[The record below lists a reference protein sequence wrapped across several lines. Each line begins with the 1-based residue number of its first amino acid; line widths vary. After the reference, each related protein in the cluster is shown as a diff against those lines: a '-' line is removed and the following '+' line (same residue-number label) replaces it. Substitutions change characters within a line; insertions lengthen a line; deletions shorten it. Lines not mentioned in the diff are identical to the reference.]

1 MHPILLD
8 FGTHDLPF
16 LGTTH
21 LFLPTYGLLF
31 ASGVVL
37 AWWWFLR
44 RAGGLGVNPD
54 RAFNLTFYTLVGG
67 LVGAKASL
75 VIVEWRYFLANP
87 AELLGTLRSAGVLM
101 GGLLVGAAVFVLYVF
116 RQKLPLHR
124 LGDAI
129 AAPLALAQGLGR
141 LGCYSAGCCWG
152 VESPGLWCAS
162 TFTDPVAAERTG
174 VPLNVAL
181 FPTQL
186 VQMASDL
193 ALAALLTFLFRRKIR
208 PYGST
213 FLWYVLLYSLTRG
226 LIEIWR
232 GDEVRGL
239 YFGGTLSTSQIVS
252 ILAGSWALGMLILYR
267 TKWKEPATP

>member
-31 ASGVVL
+31 ALGVVV

-44 RAGGLGVNPD
+44 RAAGLGVNAD

-67 LVGAKASL
+67 LIGAKASL

-87 AELLGTLRSAGVLM
+87 AELLGTLRTAGVLM

-152 VESPGLWCAS
+152 VESPGLWCAVA
-162 TFTDPVAAERTG
+162 FTDPVAAERTG
-174 VPLNVAL
+174 VPLNVPL
-181 FPTQL
+181 FPAQL
-186 VQMASDL
+186 VQMGSDL
-193 ALAALLTFLFRRKIR
+193 ALAGILTLLFRRKIR

-213 FLWYVLLYSLTRG
+213 FLWYVLLYSVTRG
-226 LIEIWR
+226 LIEVWR
-232 GDEVRGL
+232 GDDVRGL
-239 YFGGTLSTSQIVS
+239 YFGGTLSTSQIIS

>member
-44 RAGGLGVNPD
+44 RAAGLGVNPD

-67 LVGAKASL
+67 LIGAKASL

-181 FPTQL
+181 FPAQL

-193 ALAALLTFLFRRKIR
+193 ALAVLLTFLFRRKIR

-239 YFGGTLSTSQIVS
+239 YFGGTLSTSQIIS

>member
-8 FGTHDLPF
+8 FGTHDLPL

-31 ASGVVL
+31 AAGVVL

-44 RAGGLGVNPD
+44 RTAALGVHPD

-67 LVGAKASL
+67 LLGAKASL
-75 VIVEWRYFLANP
+75 VIVEWRYFLSNP
-87 AELLGTLRSAGVLM
+87 GELLTTLRTAGVLM
-101 GGLLVGAAVFVLYVF
+101 GGLIAGAGVFVLYSI

-124 LGDAI
+124 MGDAI

-141 LGCYSAGCCWG
+141 LGCFSAGCCWG
-152 VESPGLWCAS
+152 VERPGLWCAV

-174 VPLNVAL
+174 VPLNVPL

-193 ALAALLTFLFRRKIR
+193 ALAGILTLLYRRRIR
-208 PYGST
+208 PDGST
-213 FLWYVLLYSLTRG
+213 FFWYVLLYSLARG
-226 LIEIWR
+226 IIEIWR
-232 GDEVRGL
+232 GDDVRGL
-239 YFGGTLSTSQIVS
+239 YFGGMLSTSQILS
-252 ILAGSWALGMLILYR
+252 IVAGLWALGMLIFYR
-267 TKWKEPATP
+267 LKAKEPAAS